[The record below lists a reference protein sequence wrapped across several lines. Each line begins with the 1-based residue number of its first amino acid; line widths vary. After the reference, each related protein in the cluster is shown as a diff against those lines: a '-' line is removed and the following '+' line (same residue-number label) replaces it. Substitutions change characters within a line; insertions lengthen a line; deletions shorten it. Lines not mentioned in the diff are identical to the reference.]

1 MSTTAVTAPPPR
13 LNILTASSCM
23 SSPATTPRSTP
34 QLSPSQQ
41 QQQRELK
48 AWRATKLHHFILAES
63 RKITNVSR
71 SDHRIMLRILV
82 GEAQRHDANRKPN
95 RKKWQ
100 DMLVAVDRE
109 CRSAS
114 TILTVAPDPYNGA
127 LAKLSSMMLWNDEA
141 IRKWNY
147 RYNDEEL
154 SRRKATQSK
163 VLAEIKRQ
171 GGLFLK
177 PE

>member
-1 MSTTAVTAPPPR
+1 
-13 LNILTASSCM
+13 
-23 SSPATTPRSTP
+23 
-34 QLSPSQQ
+34 
-41 QQQRELK
+41 
-48 AWRATKLHHFILAES
+48 
-63 RKITNVSR
+63 
-71 SDHRIMLRILV
+71 MLRILV